1 MSLTV
6 KPPEGLFF
14 FQPLAGA
21 RVFEGGP
28 YGPFS
33 FVAGGAMASVLRGR
47 LIALIEPLLTGLGY
61 ELVELEYVPGR
72 GNALLRI
79 YIEHKNSDAR
89 RVEGEETGLREGGI
103 GIDDCERVSR
113 EVSALLDVE
122 DPSPTAYTLEV
133 SSPGSDRVLRTRAHF
148 GRFAGSRVFV
158 ELKVPR
164 EGRKRYTG
172 LLAAVSDEGVE
183 LEVDRQR
190 VRVPFDEIEKARLA
204 PEAPAPMRR

>member
-1 MSLTV
+1 
-6 KPPEGLFF
+6 
-14 FQPLAGA
+14 
-21 RVFEGGP
+21 
-28 YGPFS
+28 
-33 FVAGGAMASVLRGR
+33 MASVLRGR

-79 YIEHKNSDAR
+79 YIDRPVAANDDEQKNEERSDASVALDDEDR
-89 RVEGEETGLREGGI
+89 IVEGDEKGLREGGI

-122 DPSPTAYTLEV
+122 DPIPTAYTLEV
-133 SSPGSDRVLRTRAHF
+133 SSPGSDRVLRPRAHF

>member
-1 MSLTV
+1 
-6 KPPEGLFF
+6 
-14 FQPLAGA
+14 
-21 RVFEGGP
+21 
-28 YGPFS
+28 
-33 FVAGGAMASVLRGR
+33 MASVLRGR

-61 ELVELEYVPGR
+61 ELVELEYVSGH
-72 GNALLRI
+72 GNALLRL
-79 YIEHKNSDAR
+79 YIDRPVAANEDEKKTDAVESGASVALDADGR
-89 RVEGEETGLREGGI
+89 IVEGDEKDLRESGI

-122 DPSPTAYTLEV
+122 DPIPSSYTLEV

-148 GRFAGSRVFV
+148 SRFAGARVLV

-172 LLAAVSDEGVE
+172 LIAAISDEGVE

-190 VRVPFDEIEKARLA
+190 VSVPFDEIEKARLA